1 MNEGVLFRLRYSI
14 PATQRDLEVSAL
26 RIRDVEVDARE
37 SSVVWGKHE
46 ASHEREAWGL
56 IRRGGEVVEA
66 LVTLLRVFRVSACD
80 TCRRRDDFIDRHP
93 PACVLPVTIR

>member
-1 MNEGVLFRLRYSI
+1 MNEGVLFRIRQSI
-14 PATQRDLEVSAL
+14 PATQCGLELSAP
-26 RIRDVEVDARE
+26 RIRDVKVDAGE
-37 SSVVWGKHE
+37 SSVAWGKHE
-46 ASHEREAWGL
+46 ASHEREACGF

-66 LVTLLRVFRVSACD
+66 LVTLLRVLRVCACD